1 MACALNVRSG
11 WFATDVASRAGPGF
25 ETSEQGAVSF
35 TTVRFEVG
43 YAVSSAVRLGLVLA
57 GRDLCSL
64 MIRTHENR
72 R

>member
-25 ETSEQGAVSF
+25 ETRSKGPSF